1 MPSPNR
7 PRRADGGTPPP
18 PASTASAEE
27 AARSASL
34 RYVSDARPGIS
45 RRASG
50 TGFSYLAADGSPVHD
65 EATLAR
71 IRALAIPP
79 AWSDVWISPAPNGH
93 IQATG
98 RDARGRKQ
106 YRYHARWREVRDE
119 TKFEHMRDFAHALP
133 RIRERVAADIARQG
147 LPREKLLA
155 LVVRLLES
163 TRMRVGNEE
172 YARTNGSFG
181 LTTLQNQHLRI
192 EGTTLRFRFTGKAG
206 KSHDVRVSDRRLA
219 ALVRRVRDLPGQEL
233 FQYIGDDD
241 EPHPVDSADVNAY
254 LKEIGGEE
262 FTAKDFRTWT
272 GTLLAVRELGAR
284 AAAGGE
290 SDDASDTPETKA
302 AVKSTVA
309 RVVEAV
315 AAALGNTPAVCRKS
329 YIHPAVLEAYGSDEL
344 RALWEKAS
352 ARETPDHG
360 LSAEESALL
369 RFLDACARRE
379 GTPAAA

>member
-1 MPSPNR
+1 MTSPTR
-7 PRRADGGTPPP
+7 TRRRRTKPNP
-18 PASTASAEE
+18 PADPAEV
-27 AARSASL
+27 ARSAAL
-34 RYVSDARPGIS
+34 RYVSDARPGIA

-50 TGFSYLAADGSPVHD
+50 TGFSYLAADGSAVRD

-79 AWSDVWISPAPNGH
+79 AWTDVWISPLPNGH

-119 TKFEHMRDFAHALP
+119 TKYERMRDFARALP
-133 RIRERVAADIARQG
+133 RIRERVAADMSRQG

-155 LVVRLLES
+155 LIVRLLET

-192 EGTTLRFRFTGKAG
+192 EGTTLRFRFTGKSG
-206 KSHDVRVSDRRLA
+206 KTHDVRVSDRRLA
-219 ALVRRVRDLPGQEL
+219 TLVRRVRDLPGQEL
-233 FQYIGDDD
+233 FQYIGDDG
-241 EPHPVDSADVNAY
+241 EPHPIDSADVNAY
-254 LKEIGGEE
+254 LKEISGEE

-272 GTLLAVRELGAR
+272 GTLLAVRELA
-284 AAAGGE
+284 
-290 SDDASDTPETKA
+290 ASDADEAGAAPETKA
-302 AVKSTVA
+302 AVKSAVA

-315 AAALGNTPAVCRKS
+315 ASELGNTPAVCRKS
-329 YIHPAVLEAYGSDEL
+329 YIHPTVLEAYGSAEL
-344 RALWEKAS
+344 RALWTKS
-352 ARETPDHG
+352 WARETPDDG
-360 LSAEESALL
+360 LSEEESALL
-369 RFLDACARRE
+369 RFLDACAKGE
-379 GTPAAA
+379 ATPAAA